1 MRSLDIDC
9 KISAYCAINP
19 SEDIDKIRTAVSNV
33 LIDMDEKIVGNS
45 LIANSNNY
53 ESLSK
58 IYEIIRAKNIKKV
71 YRRNLRQNIVDDS
84 TWFYLN
90 KQAAFANVIALCDE
104 DNQSPLGPIKIVLQS
119 KNIRD
124 VIDWFV
130 PYEETIVDKN

>member
-1 MRSLDIDC
+1 LRSLDVDC
-9 KISAYCAINP
+9 KISAYCAVNP
-19 SEDIDKIRTAVSNV
+19 SEDINKIRTSVSNV

-124 VIDWFV
+124 VIDWLV
-130 PYEETIVDKN
+130 PYEE

>member
-1 MRSLDIDC
+1 MRALDTDC

-19 SEDIDKIRTAVSNV
+19 SEDIDKIRTSMSNV
-33 LIDMDEKIVGNS
+33 LIDMNERIAGNS
-45 LIANSNNY
+45 VIANSNNY

-58 IYEIIRAKNIKKV
+58 IYEIVRAKNITKA

-130 PYEETIVDKN
+130 PYEE

>member
-1 MRSLDIDC
+1 LRALDTDC

-19 SEDIDKIRTAVSNV
+19 SEDIDKIRTAMSNV
-33 LIDMDEKIVGNS
+33 LIDMNERIAGNS

-58 IYEIIRAKNIKKV
+58 IYEIIRAKNITKA

-90 KQAAFANVIALCDE
+90 KQAAFANVIALCVE
-104 DNQSPLGPIKIVLQS
+104 DNESPLGPIKIVLQS

-124 VIDWFV
+124 VIDWLV
-130 PYEETIVDKN
+130 PYEE

>member
-1 MRSLDIDC
+1 MRALDTDC

-33 LIDMDEKIVGNS
+33 LIDMNERIAGNS
-45 LIANSNNY
+45 VIANSNNY

-58 IYEIIRAKNIKKV
+58 IYEIVRAKNITKA

-124 VIDWFV
+124 VIDWLV
-130 PYEETIVDKN
+130 PYEE

>member
-33 LIDMDEKIVGNS
+33 LIDMDEKIAGNS

-119 KNIRD
+119 KDIRD
-124 VIDWFV
+124 VIDWLV
-130 PYEETIVDKN
+130 PYEE

>member
-1 MRSLDIDC
+1 MRALDIDC

-33 LIDMDEKIVGNS
+33 LIDMEEKIVGNS

-58 IYEIIRAKNIKKV
+58 IYEIIRVKNIKKA

-130 PYEETIVDKN
+130 PYEE

>member
-1 MRSLDIDC
+1 LRSLDVDC

-19 SEDIDKIRTAVSNV
+19 SEDIDKIRTAISNV

-124 VIDWFV
+124 VIDWLV
-130 PYEETIVDKN
+130 PYEE

>member
-1 MRSLDIDC
+1 MRSLDVDC
-9 KISAYCAINP
+9 KISAYCAVNP
-19 SEDIDKIRTAVSNV
+19 SEDINKIRTSVSNV

-124 VIDWFV
+124 VIDWLV
-130 PYEETIVDKN
+130 PYEE

>member
-1 MRSLDIDC
+1 LRSLDIDC

-19 SEDIDKIRTAVSNV
+19 SEDIDKIQTAVSNV

-119 KNIRD
+119 KAIRD
-124 VIDWFV
+124 VIDWLV
-130 PYEETIVDKN
+130 PYEE

>member
-1 MRSLDIDC
+1 LRSLDIDC

-71 YRRNLRQNIVDDS
+71 YRRNLGQNIVDDS

-130 PYEETIVDKN
+130 PYEE

>member
-1 MRSLDIDC
+1 LRALDTDC

-33 LIDMDEKIVGNS
+33 LIDMNERIAGNS
-45 LIANSNNY
+45 LITNSNNY

-58 IYEIIRAKNIKKV
+58 IYEIVRAKNITKA

-124 VIDWFV
+124 VIDWLV
-130 PYEETIVDKN
+130 PYEE

>member
-1 MRSLDIDC
+1 MRALDTDC

-33 LIDMDEKIVGNS
+33 LIDMNERIAGNS
-45 LIANSNNY
+45 VIANSNNY

-58 IYEIIRAKNIKKV
+58 IYEIVRAKNITKA

-104 DNQSPLGPIKIVLQS
+104 DNQSPLGPIKIVIQS

-130 PYEETIVDKN
+130 PYEE

>member
-1 MRSLDIDC
+1 MRALDTDC

-130 PYEETIVDKN
+130 PYEE

>member
-1 MRSLDIDC
+1 LRSLDIDC

-124 VIDWFV
+124 VIDWVV
-130 PYEETIVDKN
+130 PYEE

>member
-58 IYEIIRAKNIKKV
+58 IYEIIRTKNIKKV

-104 DNQSPLGPIKIVLQS
+104 DNQSPLGPIKIVIQS

-130 PYEETIVDKN
+130 PYEE

>member
-1 MRSLDIDC
+1 MRALDTDC

-33 LIDMDEKIVGNS
+33 LIDMNERIAGNS
-45 LIANSNNY
+45 LITNSNNY

-58 IYEIIRAKNIKKV
+58 IYEIVRAKNITKA

-124 VIDWFV
+124 VIDWLV
-130 PYEETIVDKN
+130 PYEE

>member
-1 MRSLDIDC
+1 LRSLDIDC
-9 KISAYCAINP
+9 KKSAYCAINP

-104 DNQSPLGPIKIVLQS
+104 DNQSPLGPIKIVIQS

-124 VIDWFV
+124 VIDWLV
-130 PYEETIVDKN
+130 PYEE

>member
-1 MRSLDIDC
+1 LRSLDIDC

-19 SEDIDKIRTAVSNV
+19 SEDIDKIQTAVSNV

-124 VIDWFV
+124 VIDWLV
-130 PYEETIVDKN
+130 PYEE

>member
-19 SEDIDKIRTAVSNV
+19 SEDIDKIQTAVSNV

-58 IYEIIRAKNIKKV
+58 IYEIIRAKNIKKA

-124 VIDWFV
+124 VIDWLV
-130 PYEETIVDKN
+130 PYEE

>member
-58 IYEIIRAKNIKKV
+58 IYEIIGAKNIKKA

-130 PYEETIVDKN
+130 PYEE

>member
-1 MRSLDIDC
+1 MRALDTDC

-33 LIDMDEKIVGNS
+33 LIDMNERIAGNS
-45 LIANSNNY
+45 LITNSNNY

-58 IYEIIRAKNIKKV
+58 IYEIVRAKNITKA

-130 PYEETIVDKN
+130 PYEE

>member
-1 MRSLDIDC
+1 LRSLDIDC
-9 KISAYCAINP
+9 KTSAYCAINP
-19 SEDIDKIRTAVSNV
+19 SEDINKIRTAVSNV

-58 IYEIIRAKNIKKV
+58 IYEIVRAKNIKKV

-124 VIDWFV
+124 VIDWLV
-130 PYEETIVDKN
+130 PYEE

>member
-1 MRSLDIDC
+1 LRALDTDC

-33 LIDMDEKIVGNS
+33 LIDMNERIAGNS
-45 LIANSNNY
+45 LITNSNNY

-58 IYEIIRAKNIKKV
+58 IYEIVRAKNITKA
-71 YRRNLRQNIVDDS
+71 YRRNLRQNMADDS

-124 VIDWFV
+124 VIDWLV
-130 PYEETIVDKN
+130 PYEE

>member
-1 MRSLDIDC
+1 MRALDTDC

-33 LIDMDEKIVGNS
+33 LIDMNERIAGNS
-45 LIANSNNY
+45 VIANSNNY

-58 IYEIIRAKNIKKV
+58 IYEIVRAKNNTKA

-104 DNQSPLGPIKIVLQS
+104 DDLSPLGPIKIVLQS

-124 VIDWFV
+124 VIDWLV
-130 PYEETIVDKN
+130 PYEE

>member
-53 ESLSK
+53 ETMSK

-130 PYEETIVDKN
+130 PYEE

>member
-1 MRSLDIDC
+1 MRSLDVDC

-58 IYEIIRAKNIKKV
+58 IYEIIRAKNIKKA

-130 PYEETIVDKN
+130 PYEE

>member
-1 MRSLDIDC
+1 LRSLDIDC

-104 DNQSPLGPIKIVLQS
+104 DNQSPLGPIKIVIQS

-130 PYEETIVDKN
+130 PYEE

>member
-9 KISAYCAINP
+9 KTSAYCAINP

-124 VIDWFV
+124 VIDWLV
-130 PYEETIVDKN
+130 PYEE

>member
-1 MRSLDIDC
+1 MISLDVDC

-104 DNQSPLGPIKIVLQS
+104 DNQSPLGPIKIVIQS

-130 PYEETIVDKN
+130 PYEE

>member
-1 MRSLDIDC
+1 LRALDTDC

-33 LIDMDEKIVGNS
+33 LIDMNERIAGNS
-45 LIANSNNY
+45 VIANSNNY

-58 IYEIIRAKNIKKV
+58 IYEIIRAKNITKA

-104 DNQSPLGPIKIVLQS
+104 DDLSPLGPIKIVLQS

-124 VIDWFV
+124 VIDWLV
-130 PYEETIVDKN
+130 PYEE

>member
-58 IYEIIRAKNIKKV
+58 IYEIIRVKNIKKA

-124 VIDWFV
+124 VIDWLV
-130 PYEETIVDKN
+130 PYEE

>member
-1 MRSLDIDC
+1 LRALDTDC

-19 SEDIDKIRTAVSNV
+19 SEDIDKIRTAMSNV
-33 LIDMDEKIVGNS
+33 LIDMNERIAGNS

-58 IYEIIRAKNIKKV
+58 IYEIVRAKNITKA

-119 KNIRD
+119 KDIRD
-124 VIDWFV
+124 VIDWLV
-130 PYEETIVDKN
+130 PYEE

>member
-33 LIDMDEKIVGNS
+33 LIDMDEKIAGNS

-130 PYEETIVDKN
+130 PYEE

>member
-1 MRSLDIDC
+1 MRALDIDC

-58 IYEIIRAKNIKKV
+58 IYEIIRVKNIKKA

-124 VIDWFV
+124 VIDWLV
-130 PYEETIVDKN
+130 PYEE

>member
-1 MRSLDIDC
+1 LRSLDIDC
-9 KISAYCAINP
+9 KISAYCVINP

-130 PYEETIVDKN
+130 PYEE